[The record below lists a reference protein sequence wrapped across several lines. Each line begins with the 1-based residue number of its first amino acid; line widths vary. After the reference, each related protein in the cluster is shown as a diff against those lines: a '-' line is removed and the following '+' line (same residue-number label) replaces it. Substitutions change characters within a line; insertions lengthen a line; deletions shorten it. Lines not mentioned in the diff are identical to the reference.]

1 MKKMAVIFAG
11 CAVLILGFFLLFNN
25 SSGQDTPISGRSASQ
40 VPAKVEDSQKA
51 PVELQAA
58 ESAQQP
64 AVEDFPITKNEFD
77 QLSQEQQDEMLEE
90 FVLDFREKELGLPEI
105 TAEEKSLSLEIFNR
119 PYMQTLTER
128 EFAQLSPEDQK
139 KALDEVVEALL
150 EMRGYAMDIIA
161 EADSCMAD
169 KDYLNAKAYFVHS
182 LEIGRELSVNKEGLF
197 ITRWAGTCFKRTGLN
212 GLVKLYTQ
220 LGEHSKVQMARVQ
233 LSEVESERE
242 EMRNAAKEIEARS

>member
-1 MKKMAVIFAG
+1 MKKMEVIFAG
-11 CAVLILGFFLLFNN
+11 CAVLISGLFLLFNN
-25 SSGQDTPISGRSASQ
+25 SSGQDTPILEHSASQ

-51 PVELQAA
+51 PVELEVA
-58 ESAQQP
+58 EPAQQP
-64 AVEDFPITKNEFD
+64 VVDDFPITKDEFD

-90 FVLDFREKELGLPEI
+90 FVLDFREKELELPGT

-139 KALDEVVEALL
+139 KALDEIFAACREV
-150 EMRGYAMDIIA
+150 RGYAMDIIA
-161 EADSCMAD
+161 EANSCLTK
-169 KDYLNAKAYFVHS
+169 KDYANAEAYFVHS
-182 LEIGRELSVNKEGLF
+182 LEIGRELSVNKEGMF

-220 LGEHSKVQMARVQ
+220 LGEHSKVQMAWDQ